1 VKTAKSIYTYELTLG
16 KAVGP
21 IQLGATRAQIIQ
33 ILGEPEKSRTYS
45 LSIEDSYRSIGL
57 SLEYRPADGLCNHI
71 TVWSPS
77 QLMYEGQDLLMLS
90 WYQLEHWFGLL
101 DSEFEAVYDGWQSD
115 KVGIAIHPKRNED
128 GSFSHADFINVFDK
142 KFYPSEEE
150 IDAEVQREIDEL
162 PSDEEIA
169 KELWGQFD
177 EPS

>member
-1 VKTAKSIYTYELTLG
+1 MVQHSYDLKMGVS
-16 KAVGP
+16 VGP
-21 IQLGATRAQIIQ
+21 IRLGATRSSIIQ
-33 ILGEPEKSRTYS
+33 GLGQPEKTSVHP
-45 LSIEDSYRSIGL
+45 LSIDDSYRSIGL
-57 SLEYRPADGLCNHI
+57 SLECRPADELCNHI
-71 TVWSPS
+71 TVWSPA
-77 QLMYEGQDLLMLS
+77 QLLYKGKDLLMLP
-90 WYQLEHWFGLL
+90 WLQLVRWLTLL
-101 DSEFEAVYDGWQSD
+101 DPEAEAVYDGWQSD

>member
-1 VKTAKSIYTYELTLG
+1 MKPKTIYTYELTLG
-16 KAVGP
+16 KSVGP
-21 IQLGATRAQIIQ
+21 IQLGSPRSEIIQ
-33 ILGEPEKSRTYS
+33 ILGQPEKTIFRT
-45 LSIEDSYRSIGL
+45 LSIRDNYYGIGL
-57 SLEYRPADGLCNHI
+57 SLEYRPADELCSHI
-71 TVWSPS
+71 TVWSPA
-77 QLMYEGQDLLMLS
+77 QLMYEGKDLLMLS
-90 WYQLEHWFGLL
+90 WYQLEDWFGLL
-101 DSEFEAVYDGWQSD
+101 DSEFEEVYDGWQSD

-169 KELWGQFD
+169 KELWGRFD